1 MIKECPLCGK
11 EFEANVTIRKYC
23 FECSKLSDRQ
33 KIYAKEN
40 IEKAQD
46 KYDALLWKPKIF
58 EGDCELCGK
67 HLKKEYKYVWKRR
80 PDLNGPLHF
89 FCSKECML
97 EYEKNYVEGK

>member
-11 EFEANVTIRKYC
+11 EFETNVSIRKYC
-23 FECSKLSDRQ
+23 YDCSNLSDRR
-33 KIYAKEN
+33 KEYAREN

-46 KYDALLWKPKIF
+46 KYDAFLWKPKIF
-58 EGDCELCGK
+58 EGDCENCGK
-67 HLKKEYKYVWKRR
+67 HIKKEYRYVWKRR

-97 EYEKNYVEGK
+97 EWEMNYVEGK